1 MPFTPQKKGWGKP
14 GFWPKPSPT
23 VPQAV
28 PIPAFFLHL
37 VKHRVISTAATSS
50 PWCRTAS
57 YASSLTVG
65 WQRFYGRGQ
74 RPRWTLTFLLWE
86 TFALM
91 VLDAT
96 ALIFAMR
103 VHLQCDAASFPIP
116 QQSQHSVGWPQVRPA
131 APGWAGSP
139 VLLPSCSHPEPGCG
153 CLGKGK
159 NYVGFFSVF
168 LPWHAMRLTDISKC
182 LFPEC
187 CDKTKPVLTGTCSL
201 FPSWSLICH
210 CWRLE
215 DLNGS
220 ETDTSLG
227 LLPNARSNLY
237 VSRVF
242 CPCWIYWRL
251 EEIFIILICLTGGVN
266 CLDQDCSP

>member
-1 MPFTPQKKGWGKP
+1 MGEVSGQDGLRPFFFGRLLLSWSQTPLLSFLPWGCT
-14 GFWPKPSPT
+14 SS
-23 VPQAV
+23 VMLLHSL
-28 PIPAFFLHL
+28 FLN
-37 VKHRVISTAATSS
+37 RASTPWGDPRSILLLQGGQGLPYCWLPAATL
-50 PWCRTAS
+50 
-57 YASSLTVG
+57 SLGVG
-65 WQRFYGRGQ
+65 A
-74 RPRWTLTFLLWE
+74 WE
-86 TFALM
+86 REKIMLF
-91 VLDAT
+91 
-96 ALIFAMR
+96 
-103 VHLQCDAASFPIP
+103 
-116 QQSQHSVGWPQVRPA
+116 
-131 APGWAGSP
+131 
-139 VLLPSCSHPEPGCG
+139 
-153 CLGKGK
+153 
-159 NYVGFFSVF
+159 FFSVF